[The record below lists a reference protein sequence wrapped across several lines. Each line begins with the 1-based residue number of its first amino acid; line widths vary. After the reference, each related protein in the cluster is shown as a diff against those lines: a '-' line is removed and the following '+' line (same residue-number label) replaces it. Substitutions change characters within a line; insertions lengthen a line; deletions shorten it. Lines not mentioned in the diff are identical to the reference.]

1 MAEIRFCGS
10 DGSNGTEDTGPLL
23 PPPKV
28 RGDADLDIT
37 PMIDITFLLLIY
49 FLVAAIPDRNA
60 ALDLPE
66 AQYGTGV
73 PRTESAILTVGLG
86 GLAGAPVFLGDGKDP
101 SRQLPSD
108 FRAQRDRIEAFV
120 RQKQKEGAPHVLIKA
135 DKGVP
140 HGDVARVAAAA
151 SRVKGT
157 QIHFAVQEV
166 H

>member
-1 MAEIRFCGS
+1 MAERRLWEIDESG
-10 DGSNGTEDTGPLL
+10 EVEEAGPLL

-60 ALDLPE
+60 ALDLPQ
-66 AQYGTGV
+66 ARYGTGV

-86 GLAGAPVFLGDGKDP
+86 GMAGAPVFLGDGKDP
-101 SRQLPSD
+101 ARQLPSD
-108 FRAQRDRIEAFV
+108 SRSQSDRIEAFV
-120 RQKQKEGAPHVLIKA
+120 RRKFKGGSPHVLIKA

-140 HGDVARVAAAA
+140 HGDVARVTAAA
-151 SRVKGT
+151 SRVEGI
-157 QIHFAVQEV
+157 QIHFAIQEV
-166 H
+166 D